1 MTILRYL
8 MEDNGYIKDLD
19 KQFYKIRDV
28 SELLGVPSSTLR
40 YWESEFPEIMPK
52 RSRSNQRYYRPDDI
66 RILRMIHYL
75 VKVKGLRIEAAKE
88 ELRSNRKNVS
98 RRLEIIDLLTET
110 KESLNEILGALNKRK

>member
-1 MTILRYL
+1 

-28 SELLGVPSSTLR
+28 SELLGVPTSTLR

-52 RSRSNQRYYRPDDI
+52 RSRSNQRYYRSDDI

>member
-1 MTILRYL
+1 

-28 SELLGVPSSTLR
+28 SELLGVPPSTLR

-66 RILRMIHYL
+66 RLLRMIHYL

>member
-1 MTILRYL
+1 

-28 SELLGVPSSTLR
+28 SELLGVPTSTLR